1 MASTGGAA
9 VPEEPM
15 TSKEGQHTDE
25 KDTDTV
31 ARYLVRMSHFLQC
44 VLAIHTSTSIV
55 HFLQ

>member
-25 KDTDTV
+25 KDTDTA

-44 VLAIHTSTSIV
+44 VLTIHTSIV